1 MDVAVTNNNPSYNEA
16 TLALSAIYY
25 CPLKVTPP
33 KPLGSKPCMCRLLM
47 PVLVSASGV
56 GYTAVMFAAE
66 EGHEPCVTTLV
77 EGKADLDLQGKR
89 GEPLISGS
97 SHGLAS
103 ITLPHNPLIGP
114 YDPPYQLSISIGPHT
129 TNIPKDVINA
139 NKPWKYP
146 L

>member
-1 MDVAVTNNNPSYNEA
+1 
-16 TLALSAIYY
+16 
-25 CPLKVTPP
+25 
-33 KPLGSKPCMCRLLM
+33 MCRLLM

-56 GYTAVMFAAE
+56 GKTAVMLAAE
-66 EGHEPCVTTLV
+66 EGHELCVSALV
-77 EGKADLDLQGKR
+77 EAKADLDLQNED

-114 YDPPYQLSISIGPHT
+114 YDPSYQLSISIRPHA

-139 NKPWKYP
+139 NKPWKE
-146 L
+146 LL

>member
-1 MDVAVTNNNPSYNEA
+1 
-16 TLALSAIYY
+16 
-25 CPLKVTPP
+25 
-33 KPLGSKPCMCRLLM
+33 MCRLLM

-56 GYTAVMFAAE
+56 GYTAVMWATQ
-66 EGHEPCVTTLV
+66 EGHEQCVTALV
-77 EGKADLDLQGKR
+77 EAKADLNLQDED
-89 GEPLISGS
+89 GEPLISGA
-97 SHGLAS
+97 SHGVAS

-114 YDPPYQLSISIGPHT
+114 YDPPYQLSISIGLHT